1 MIIYFEN
8 YLLSIREILIS
19 PPGRYENI
27 LVRSYFRIY
36 SPLPFLTELTNRIHL
51 LDRIV
56 NIAMYDLYNIYN

>member
-8 YLLSIREILIS
+8 YLSSIREILIS

-36 SPLPFLTELTNRIHL
+36 FPLPFLMDN
-51 LDRIV
+51 
-56 NIAMYDLYNIYN
+56 